1 MVRSRTGSMN
11 HHLLLRFCS
20 WLLLPLL
27 LLFAL
32 YVQAHGDYSPG
43 GGFQAGVIFAS
54 ALILYGLFFGTAN
67 LVKVLPL
74 PWLRAAMA
82 IGLLLYLLTG
92 LLGIL
97 LGGDFLDY
105 GVLPGG
111 QHIGILLVELGV
123 GLTVAATMTL
133 FFCLFA
139 EP

>member
-1 MVRSRTGSMN
+1 MS

-67 LVKVLPL
+67 LGKVLPL
-74 PWLRAAMA
+74 PWLRTAMA

-97 LGGDFLDY
+97 LGGAFLDY
-105 GVLPGG
+105 AVLPGG
-111 QHIGILLVELGV
+111 QHVGILLVELGV
-123 GLTVAATMTL
+123 GLTVAAAMTL